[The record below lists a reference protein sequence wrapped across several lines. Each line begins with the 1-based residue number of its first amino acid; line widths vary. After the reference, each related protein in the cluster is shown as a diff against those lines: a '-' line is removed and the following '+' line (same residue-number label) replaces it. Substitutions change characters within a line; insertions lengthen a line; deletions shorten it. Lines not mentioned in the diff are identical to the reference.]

1 VSILSTC
8 QCTCLFL
15 SFYANLIVHF
25 VQKLYC
31 LSEGVSKDDALVV
44 FNNSAQKV
52 IKDAIKHARY
62 QPITYYSRHELM
74 QPMNT
79 KIEKNFQLTKEQYFL
94 GKVDSLVKDAKA

>member
-25 VQKLYC
+25 VQKLFC

-44 FNNSAQKV
+44 FNNSAQKL
-52 IKDAIKHARY
+52 
-62 QPITYYSRHELM
+62 SRTPSSMLG
-74 QPMNT
+74 T
-79 KIEKNFQLTKEQYFL
+79 SQLPTTP
-94 GKVDSLVKDAKA
+94 GTS